1 MSELTPNTSKTS
13 RANIIGFLPAIAFVI
28 VLVAGFGVTIASL
41 RDVPETAWTGITEP
55 QQLFGGESTRRFSA
69 QLNEHFLLS
78 KPFSQIERAVTWT
91 IAGDTGTAVSTGCK
105 DWFFLSDELET
116 FPDPD
121 HSAIARANIVK
132 ALAKNLAGRGIQ
144 LVIAVVPD
152 KSRIEQ
158 AHLCGLHRPAS
169 FAGRIDNWVALLKQS
184 KINTINLEPVLTATP
199 GERYYRT
206 DSHWNENG
214 ANAAAAAIA
223 SYLQAEKM
231 QVMPAV
237 APDKA
242 ALHSTTI
249 ARDGDLLRVSNLQGL
264 PAILR
269 PKPEQTQLTTI
280 VASATPDSGAS
291 SNSSSDS
298 NSNTSDDLFGDTGL
312 PTVALIGTSFS
323 RNANFVPFL
332 GHYLGAPVASFA
344 KEGGNFERSALAY
357 LGGKTFQQSPPKV
370 VLWEVPERMLQKPL
384 SAAEKQW
391 LDYQKQM
398 K

>member
-1 MSELTPNTSKTS
+1 MSEFTPNTPKNSRTTS
-13 RANIIGFLPAIAFVI
+13 ATIISFLPAIAFVI

-116 FPDPD
+116 FLDPD

-184 KINTINLEPVLTATP
+184 KINTINLEPVLAATP

-231 QVMPAV
+231 QAMPTV

-280 VASATPDSGAS
+280 VASAAPDSGAS
-291 SNSSSDS
+291 
-298 NSNTSDDLFGDTGL
+298 SNTSDDLFGDTGL

-323 RNANFVPFL
+323 RNANFVTFL
-332 GHYLGAPVASFA
+332 GHYLGSPVASFA
-344 KEGGNFERSALAY
+344 KEGGNFEGSALAY

-391 LDYQKQM
+391 LDYQKQT